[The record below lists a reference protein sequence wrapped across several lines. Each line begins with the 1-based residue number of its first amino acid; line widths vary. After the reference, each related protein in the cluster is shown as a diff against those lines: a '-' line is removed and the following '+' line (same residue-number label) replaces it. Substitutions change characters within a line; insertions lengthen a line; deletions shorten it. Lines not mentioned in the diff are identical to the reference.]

1 MKKRILS
8 VGLMIAL
15 AFSLCACE
23 KLSDLSDIE
32 LPPLPTV
39 TPEAAPEAT
48 PEATPEAA
56 ETTAPLETGSA
67 HGLIVGVSRTTM
79 EAYDPQDGSQ
89 LILTFSYDTPTVY
102 LEGGEAVA
110 AAINEQTALLEETY
124 YSGSGYGTGYNDMLT
139 MAEDNYNYIVSSG
152 IEGGMVELVCSR
164 TVSVERMDAKVLT
177 LLYNDYSFTGG
188 AHGSYGDTGYSF
200 DLSTGNLL
208 SLEDLSG
215 DYESLAS
222 FLVDYMV
229 NTVEN
234 DPELAQR
241 IDLGLYEEGTGYAE
255 ILSPLLRQGSWYF
268 DGQGLVIFSSLYEI
282 SSYAAGPI
290 FFNIP
295 YADLRG
301 HVDDSWLPGET
312 EGSGSLE
319 LAAGGEML
327 TDNTPIIDKLDVD
340 AGGESLYLVVR
351 GSVENL
357 RIDKGEYV
365 NSFYVTEN
373 LWNCGS
379 MDNCALQLQCLIP
392 EGMPN
397 LRVSYD
403 DAEGSHSYY
412 LSHSGQDGSIILTD
426 TVEAVG

>member
-1 MKKRILS
+1 MKKRILAL
-8 VGLMIAL
+8 VLMAVL
-15 AFSLCACE
+15 TLGLCACE
-23 KLSDLSDIE
+23 KISSIE

-39 TPEAAPEAT
+39 TPEAAEPELS
-48 PEATPEAA
+48 PAA
-56 ETTAPLETGSA
+56 ETAAPMETGSA
-67 HGLIVGVSRTTM
+67 HGLIVGISRTTKQ
-79 EAYDPQDGSQ
+79 AYDPQNGSK

-102 LEGGEAVA
+102 IEGGEAAA
-110 AAINEQTALLEETY
+110 AAINEQTALLEETFY
-124 YSGSGYGTGYNDMLT
+124 TGNGYGTGYNDMLT
-139 MAEDNYNYIVSSG
+139 MAEDNYNFIVSSG
-152 IEGGMVELVCSR
+152 IEGGMYELVSSR
-164 TVSVERMDAKVLT
+164 TVSVERMDTQVLT

-188 AHGSYGDTGYSF
+188 AHGFYGDIGYSF
-200 DLSTGNLL
+200 DLNTGELL
-208 SLEDLSG
+208 RLEDLSG

-241 IDLGLYEEGTGYAE
+241 IDLGLYEEGTGYRE

-290 FFNIP
+290 FFSIP

-301 HVDDSWLPGET
+301 HVDEQWLPE
-312 EGSGSLE
+312 EIQSSGSLE

-327 TDNTPIIDKLDVD
+327 PDSTPIIDKLDVD
-340 AGGESLYLVVR
+340 AEGESLYLIVR
-351 GSVENL
+351 GSVKNL
-357 RIDKGEYV
+357 RIAKGEYV
-365 NSFYVTEN
+365 DSFYVTEN

-397 LRVSYD
+397 LRVSFD

-412 LSHSGQDGSIILTD
+412 LSHSGVDGSVILTD
-426 TVEAVG
+426 AVEAVG